1 MINAA
6 RAIHRNARRFSLLP
20 AICLVFAAV
29 ALAISAYPS
38 QAPHSSSHG
47 FSGTWKAVFNEKTI
61 IVLRLQAEDEH
72 PSGTIQLAGFQLD
85 LEGDGSIMTVTD
97 GQLDKPINLKNIK
110 HDRKTLSFD
119 FVDSDGD
126 TDKFQMELT
135 DNGSAK
141 LQWVGLPAGLKAQ
154 PIAVTRESTPSTQAN

>member
-1 MINAA
+1 MNTA
-6 RAIHRNARRFSLLP
+6 RAIHRHVRAFSLLL
-20 AICLVFAAV
+20 AIGSVFSAV
-29 ALAISAYPS
+29 ALAVSAYPW
-38 QAPHSSSHG
+38 QAPHSSAQG
-47 FSGTWKAVFNEKTI
+47 FSGTWKAVFQEKTI
-61 IVLRLQAEDEH
+61 IVLRLQSEDEH

-110 HDRKTLSFD
+110 RDGSTLSFD

-126 TDKFQMELT
+126 TDKFQMELS

-141 LQWVGLPAGLKAQ
+141 LQWVGLPTGLKAQ
-154 PIAVTRESTPSTQAN
+154 PIAIARESAPSPKAN

>member
-1 MINAA
+1 MNPAS
-6 RAIHRNARRFSLLP
+6 AIHGLARTFSLLL

-29 ALAISAYPS
+29 ALAFSAYPS
-38 QAPHSSSHG
+38 QTPHSSSPG
-47 FSGTWKAVFNEKTI
+47 FSGTWKAVFQEKTI

-110 HDRKTLSFD
+110 RDGSTLSFD

-126 TDKFQMELT
+126 TDKFQMELA

-141 LQWVGLPAGLKAQ
+141 LQWVGLPKGLKAQ
-154 PIAVTRESTPSTQAN
+154 PIAIARESTPAPKAN